1 MKKLFLLILLLISFL
16 FSFSQSLQPVSVHGK
31 IIVESSD
38 VEGIAI
44 QNTSSI
50 KKDYTYTDE
59 NGEFDID
66 VRLNDLIEI
75 SSLQFQNFTLKINQD
90 NLDSKRLRIFLIEEV
105 NKLDEILV
113 LSSGL
118 TGELESDV
126 EMVKTFNP
134 KLDAVYFGIKRS
146 DEFDFSADPRSEV
159 ENTAIHSQMPTMVNG
174 LNIVNV
180 VDQLLLPLFRSEAKD
195 KKDSGVPDV
204 PMESVKF
211 YFGSEFLV
219 DNFDIP
225 EYRVEEFIRYV
236 EDDNFDYNLLNYGN
250 EMEFLELLNQKSKTF
265 LNTESGKN

>member
-1 MKKLFLLILLLISFL
+1 MKKLFLLSLLLISFL

-118 TGELESDV
+118 TGELEV
-126 EMVKTFNP
+126 
-134 KLDAVYFGIKRS
+134 GR
-146 DEFDFSADPRSEV
+146 
-159 ENTAIHSQMPTMVNG
+159 
-174 LNIVNV
+174 
-180 VDQLLLPLFRSEAKD
+180 
-195 KKDSGVPDV
+195 
-204 PMESVKF
+204 
-211 YFGSEFLV
+211 
-219 DNFDIP
+219 
-225 EYRVEEFIRYV
+225 
-236 EDDNFDYNLLNYGN
+236 
-250 EMEFLELLNQKSKTF
+250 
-265 LNTESGKN
+265 

>member
-1 MKKLFLLILLLISFL
+1 MKKTLHTGLLIITTLL
-16 FSFSQSLQPVSVHGK
+16 SFSQSLQPVSVHGK

-38 VEGIAI
+38 VEGIAV
-44 QNTSSI
+44 QNTSN
-50 KKDYTYTDE
+50 KGDYTYTDE
-59 NGEFDID
+59 NGEFDIE
-66 VRLNDLIEI
+66 VRLNDQIEI
-75 SSLQFQNFTLKINQD
+75 SALQFQNFTVKINQT

-118 TGELESDV
+118 TGELQTDV
-126 EMVKTFNP
+126 TMVKTFNP

-146 DEFDFSADPRSEV
+146 DEFDFSADNRSDV
-159 ENTAIHSQMPTMVNG
+159 ENTAMHSQIPTMVNG

-219 DNFDIP
+219 DNFNIP
-225 EYRVEEFIRYV
+225 KYRVEEFIRYV
-236 EDDNFDYNLLNYGN
+236 EDENFDYDLLNYGN
-250 EMEFLELLNQKSKTF
+250 EMEFLEILNQKSKVF
-265 LNTESGKN
+265 LKTERGKN